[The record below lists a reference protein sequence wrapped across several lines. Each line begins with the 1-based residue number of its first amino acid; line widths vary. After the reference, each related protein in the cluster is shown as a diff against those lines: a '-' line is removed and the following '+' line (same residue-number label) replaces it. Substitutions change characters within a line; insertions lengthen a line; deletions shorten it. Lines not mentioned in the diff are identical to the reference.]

1 MSRAGFGVSRRRVSC
16 SCAWCRAAD
25 AHRTRLTAP
34 SAAAT
39 VSASYTRRPWRAG
52 EKAPQGTAVSGA
64 LRASSLP
71 SPRSP
76 LWRCSRGGLS
86 LEDRSSQWSMASWWS
101 SDTGTRRAVARSTP
115 RSCASGSCGS
125 TRASR
130 RLPCSTGSPHVCR
143 RPRWIGGARPA
154 LRTTRECGGGRVAR
168 DTRSTRYGELRRT
181 RPGAVRHRGPS
192 RTTRQ
197 SPPAVMR
204 RVSSTEL
211 LDIGHADARVR
222 PRRGVRVYAGHR
234 DIDGR
239 AGARHVLL
247 AKRSGNETVFLDP
260 QATSF
265 VDEAAVRAQG
275 DYAVAPVSGLDE

>member
-1 MSRAGFGVSRRRVSC
+1 M
-16 SCAWCRAAD
+16 
-25 AHRTRLTAP
+25 
-34 SAAAT
+34 
-39 VSASYTRRPWRAG
+39 
-52 EKAPQGTAVSGA
+52 
-64 LRASSLP
+64 
-71 SPRSP
+71 
-76 LWRCSRGGLS
+76 
-86 LEDRSSQWSMASWWS
+86 
-101 SDTGTRRAVARSTP
+101 
-115 RSCASGSCGS
+115 
-125 TRASR
+125 
-130 RLPCSTGSPHVCR
+130 
-143 RPRWIGGARPA
+143 
-154 LRTTRECGGGRVAR
+154 
-168 DTRSTRYGELRRT
+168 
-181 RPGAVRHRGPS
+181 
-192 RTTRQ
+192 
-197 SPPAVMR
+197 MR